1 MARIFITGSSAG
13 LGLLAGAKLAEQ
25 GHDVVLHARNADKA
39 DAARSALPE
48 CSDVVIG
55 DVATIDDMSK
65 IADQVNKLGRFD
77 AVIHN
82 VGIGNSE
89 QKRIGTSDGLAH
101 LFAVNVAAPYVLT
114 ALIERPKRLVYLSS
128 SMHKGG
134 NADLDDPQWESRRW
148 DPSQAYCDSK
158 LHDLILAMA
167 VARRWPDV
175 LSNAVDPGWVPTRMG
190 GPGAPDDL
198 AQGAYTQAWLA
209 TSDEPAARVSGR
221 YFYHQ
226 SEMPMSPDAARP
238 EVQDRLLDYLQRVTG
253 VALT

>member
-1 MARIFITGSSAG
+1 MARIFITGSSTG
-13 LGLLAGAKLAEQ
+13 LGLLAGTKLAEQ
-25 GHDVVLHARNADKA
+25 GHDVVLHARNAERA
-39 DAARSALPE
+39 DATRSALPQ
-48 CSDVVIG
+48 CNDVVIG
-55 DVATIDDMSK
+55 DVSTIDEMRG
-65 IADQVNKLGRFD
+65 IADQVNSLGRFD

-89 QKRIGTSDGLAH
+89 PKRVATSDGLAH

-128 SMHKGG
+128 SMHSGG

-175 LSNAVDPGWVPTRMG
+175 LTNAVDPGWVPTRMG

-198 AQGAYTQAWLA
+198 AQGAFTQAWLA
-209 TSDEPAARVSGR
+209 ASEDPAARVSGH

-226 SEMPMSPDAARP
+226 SSMAMSPAAMRAD
-238 EVQDRLLDYLQRVTG
+238 VQDRLVDYLQRVTS
-253 VALT
+253 VALA

>member
-1 MARIFITGSSAG
+1 MARIFITGSSTG
-13 LGLLAGAKLAEQ
+13 LGLLAGTMLAEQ
-25 GHDVVLHARNADKA
+25 GHDVVLHARNAEKA
-39 DAARSALPE
+39 DAIRSALPQ
-48 CSDVVIG
+48 CRKVLIS
-55 DVATIDDMSK
+55 DVATVDEMRK

-89 QKRIGTSDGLAH
+89 PSRIVTSDGLAH

-134 NADLDDPQWESRRW
+134 SADLDDAQWERRQW

-175 LSNAVDPGWVPTRMG
+175 LTNAVDPGWVPTRMG

-198 AQGAYTQAWLA
+198 AQGAFTQAWLA
-209 TSDEPAARVSGR
+209 ASDEPAACVSGQ

-226 SEMPMSPDAARP
+226 SAMPMSPDAERP
-238 EVQDRLLDYLQRVTG
+238 EVQDRLLDYLHAVTG
-253 VALT
+253 VPLA